1 MSDSPARSLRAR
13 NQQRAR
19 DEIVEAA
26 YLLFAERGYT
36 EVTVPDIAERAG
48 VGRTTFFRYF
58 GDKQEVVFAGE
69 EEWLETVGQ
78 WHGQWHRERTVAE
91 SPMPPSLP
99 EALALVRETA
109 MRICAK
115 VTQDPARYVVRERLI
130 DQNPELGD
138 RAARKQ
144 RRFAE
149 TIGEILREQGASA
162 QTVALAPQLA
172 LACYNAGR
180 EMAAGDPAKLGPSV
194 RAAFDRLEVAQ
205 AGNSEASE

>member
-1 MSDSPARSLRAR
+1 LRAR

-26 YLLFAERGYT
+26 YRLFAERGYA
-36 EVTVPDIAERAG
+36 EVTVPDIVERAG

-69 EEWLETVGQ
+69 EEWLETVGRWQ
-78 WHGQWHRERTVAE
+78 RELSVTGPAV
-91 SPMPPSLP
+91 PPSLL

-109 MRICAK
+109 AMICARA
-115 VTQDPARYVVRERLI
+115 TQDPARYVLRERLI

-149 TIGEILREQGASA
+149 TIGEILREQGASV
-162 QTVALAPQLA
+162 QTAALAPQLA

-180 EMAAGDPAKLGPSV
+180 EMAAGDPTKLGPSV
-194 RAAFDRLEVAQ
+194 ETAFDRLGVGPGREP
-205 AGNSEASE
+205 

>member
-1 MSDSPARSLRAR
+1 MSGPPAHSLRAR

-26 YLLFAERGYT
+26 YRLFAERGYA
-36 EVTVPDIAERAG
+36 EVTVPEIVERAG

-69 EEWLETVGQ
+69 QEWLETVGR
-78 WHGQWHRERTVAE
+78 WHRGLSVAG
-91 SPMPPSLP
+91 PPALP
-99 EALALVRETA
+99 QALAMVRETA
-109 MRICAK
+109 AMICAK
-115 VTQDPARYVVRERLI
+115 VTQDPARYVLREQLI

-149 TIGEILREQGASA
+149 TIGEILRAQGASA
-162 QTVALAPQLA
+162 QTAALAPQLA

-180 EMAAGDPAKLGPSV
+180 ELAAGDPAKLGPSV
-194 RAAFDRLEVAQ
+194 ESAFERLGVAQ
-205 AGNSEASE
+205 DGNGAESA

>member
-1 MSDSPARSLRAR
+1 MSGPPAHSLRAR

-26 YLLFAERGYT
+26 YRLFAERGYAQ
-36 EVTVPDIAERAG
+36 VTVPDIVERAG

-69 EEWLETVGQ
+69 EEWLETVGRWQ
-78 WHGQWHRERTVAE
+78 REHSAAE
-91 SPMPPSLP
+91 SPVSLSQA

-109 MRICAK
+109 VMICTRA
-115 VTQDPARYVVRERLI
+115 TQDPARYVLRERLI

-162 QTVALAPQLA
+162 HTAALAPQLA

-194 RAAFDRLEVAQ
+194 EAAFDQLGVAHDGHREVSA
-205 AGNSEASE
+205 

>member
-1 MSDSPARSLRAR
+1 MHSLRAR

-19 DEIVEAA
+19 HEIVEAA
-26 YLLFAERGYT
+26 YRLFAERGYA
-36 EVTVPDIAERAG
+36 EVTVPDIVERAG

-69 EEWLETVGQ
+69 EEWLETVGRWQ
-78 WHGQWHRERTVAE
+78 RRLSIARPPGPAV
-91 SPMPPSLP
+91 PPSLS
-99 EALALVRETA
+99 EALAMVRETA
-109 MRICAK
+109 AMICAK
-115 VTQDPARYVVRERLI
+115 AIQDPARYVLRQRLI

-149 TIGEILREQGASA
+149 TISEILREQGASV
-162 QTVALAPQLA
+162 QTAALAPQLA

-180 EMAAGDPAKLGPSV
+180 ELAAGDPTKLGPSV
-194 RAAFDRLEVAQ
+194 AAAFDRLRQ
-205 AGNSEASE
+205 AGNREVSV